1 MAQTISISK
10 KELEA
15 IFDAKLKPI
24 GDTVVEMNDSMK
36 FLNTSFEE
44 VKIKV
49 SNLENKID
57 EVTKE
62 NDFLKQESLKLSKEN
77 AKLVNVSNIL
87 SKEINY
93 IQQYQRRDCCEIT
106 GLPVLPGEN
115 TNELVK
121 KVGSLMDLE
130 LTDEDISVSHR
141 LPKNEASYSSRLSDG
156 ISSSGRRIDPAHQY
170 PKIIV
175 KFVRRDTKELFYRSR
190 KKLAGKTTK
199 DINLGRISNNN
210 IYISESLTAKNRSL
224 FKECLKFRRD
234 HRFMYIWTNQGRV
247 YLRRDKDSP
256 SKIIYCQADLEELKR

>member
-1 MAQTISISK
+1 
-10 KELEA
+10 
-15 IFDAKLKPI
+15 
-24 GDTVVEMNDSMK
+24 
-36 FLNTSFEE
+36 
-44 VKIKV
+44 
-49 SNLENKID
+49 
-57 EVTKE
+57 
-62 NDFLKQESLKLSKEN
+62 
-77 AKLVNVSNIL
+77 
-87 SKEINY
+87 
-93 IQQYQRRDCCEIT
+93 
-106 GLPVLPGEN
+106 
-115 TNELVK
+115 
-121 KVGSLMDLE
+121 MDLE

-175 KFVRRDTKELFYRSR
+175 KFVRQDTKELFYRSR

>member
-1 MAQTISISK
+1 MAQTISTSK

-15 IFDAKLKPI
+15 IFDAKFNSI
-24 GDTVVEMNDSMK
+24 SNTVVEMNDLMK
-36 FLNTSFEE
+36 FFNTSFEE

-77 AKLVNVSNIL
+77 AKLVNVTNIL
-87 SKEINY
+87 SKEIND
-93 IQQYQRRDCCEIT
+93 IQQYQQRDCCEIT
-106 GLPVLPGEN
+106 GLLVLPGEN

-156 ISSSGRRIDPAHQY
+156 
-170 PKIIV
+170 
-175 KFVRRDTKELFYRSR
+175 SR

-199 DINLGRISNNN
+199 ALILAE
-210 IYISESLTAKNRSL
+210 Y
-224 FKECLKFRRD
+224 
-234 HRFMYIWTNQGRV
+234 
-247 YLRRDKDSP
+247 
-256 SKIIYCQADLEELKR
+256 